1 MAEPGIST
9 HTTLDTEQ
17 SPAEIAVVQEQSASP
32 DAINGAL
39 PANAADSTDP
49 NAPIATLKPIKP
61 AEQPAP
67 EEDELDELIIED
79 FTIDGIC
86 GVY

>member
-1 MAEPGIST
+1 MAEQGISPYST
-9 HTTLDTEQ
+9 ADTEQ
-17 SPAEIAVVQEQSASP
+17 PPAEIAVVEEQTASP
-32 DAINGAL
+32 DTFDLAL
-39 PANAADSTDP
+39 LANAADSTDP
-49 NAPIATLKPIKP
+49 NAPIAPAKSIKP
-61 AEQPAP
+61 GEQLVR